1 MRKTILP
8 ALFSAALI
16 VTAPITVGLQVAQAA
31 VASQAVAVN
40 NLNKLLTNTRSMSAN
55 FSQSTQGGNAKT
67 NRSFSG
73 TMQVQRPNQFRW
85 QVAGSAAQLIVGNGN
100 TLWVYDKDLNQVTRQ
115 KVSNQVGDTPAL
127 LLSGNPSTIA
137 SSFNVTQPDATRN
150 YYVLYPKTKSANFKS
165 LSIAFNGG
173 NPVMMSLDDNLGQQT
188 LISFSNIK
196 RNVAISPSQF
206 SFVPPKGV
214 DVIDQ

>member
-1 MRKTILP
+1 MRNSLIP
-8 ALFSAALI
+8 ALLTATLA
-16 VTAPITVGLQVAQAA
+16 VTAPLTLGLQTAQAA
-31 VASQAVAVN
+31 AASQQVAVN
-40 NLNKLLTNTRSMSAN
+40 NLNKLLSGTKSMTAN
-55 FSQSTQGGNAKT
+55 FTQSVQGGKN

-115 KVSNQVGDTPAL
+115 KTSNQIGDTPAL

-137 SSFNVTQPDATRN
+137 SSFSVAQPEATKN
-150 YYVLYPKTKSANFKS
+150 YYVLTPKSGNANFKK
-165 LSIAFNGG
+165 LHIAFNGG
-173 NPVMMSLDDNLGQQT
+173 NPVAMALEDNLGQT
-188 LISFSNIK
+188 TTINFSNIK
-196 RNVAISPSQF
+196 RNVSIPASQF
-206 SFVPPKGV
+206 SFTPPKGA

>member
-1 MRKTILP
+1 MRKNILS
-8 ALFSAALI
+8 ALFSTTVLI
-16 VTAPITVGLQVAQAA
+16 TAPFFLGLHTVQAA
-31 VASQAVAVN
+31 PASQQVAVN
-40 NLNKLLTNTRSMSAN
+40 HLNQLLSNTKSMTAN
-55 FSQSTQGGNAKT
+55 FSQSTQGGNAKA

-115 KVSNQVGDTPAL
+115 KNSNQIGDTPAL

-137 SSFNVTQPDATRN
+137 SSFNVAQPDMGKN
-150 YYVLYPKTKSANFKS
+150 YYVLTPKSSNASFKR
-165 LSIAFNGG
+165 LHIAFNAG
-173 NPVMMSLDDNLGQQT
+173 NPVAMALEDNLGQT
-188 LISFSNIK
+188 TTINFSNIK

-206 SFVPPKGV
+206 NFVLPKGA

>member
-1 MRKTILP
+1 MRKNILST
-8 ALFSAALI
+8 LFSTALI
-16 VTAPITVGLQVAQAA
+16 VTAPITVGLQIAQAA
-31 VASQAVAVN
+31 AASQAVAVN
-40 NLNKLLTNTRSMSAN
+40 NLNKLLTNTRSMTAN
-55 FSQSTQGGNAKT
+55 FSQSTQGGSAKT

-115 KVSNQVGDTPAL
+115 KDTPAL